1 MALPS
6 PQWRTGF
13 VVPVEVFDNLI
24 ETCGTAALDG
34 EGFALL
40 CSPCARAKR
49 VVGAPGAVCH
59 CAA

>member
-24 ETCGTAALDG
+24 ETVAPPLDG
-34 EGFALL
+34 E
-40 CSPCARAKR
+40 
-49 VVGAPGAVCH
+49 AVKLGLQ
-59 CAA
+59 AQVR